1 MIIKFIQTFLN
12 MHENLISFLRFI
24 NTNYVF
30 LIFLIRLI
38 PNFDKFPN
46 SKLLIHSF
54 SLTILQI
61 NFL

>member
-24 NTNYVF
+24 NTHYVF

-46 SKLLIHSF
+46 SR
-54 SLTILQI
+54 
-61 NFL
+61 